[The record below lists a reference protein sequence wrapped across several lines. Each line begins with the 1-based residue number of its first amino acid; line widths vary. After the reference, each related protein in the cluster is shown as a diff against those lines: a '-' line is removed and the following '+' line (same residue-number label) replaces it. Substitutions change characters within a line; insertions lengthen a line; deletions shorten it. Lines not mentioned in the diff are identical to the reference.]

1 MEEARLKW
9 VDLAKEHVAL
19 ATKVRQVSK
28 LEAKVDELKQ
38 TMAKLRRVHQA
49 GFRAAHDAEV
59 ERLRGLHSTEIE
71 RKDAFCE
78 AEKVLVLSEVQASC
92 ISKLPGLYDEQ
103 YELGWLCRS

>member
-1 MEEARLKW
+1 MYNKVQVDSRVSQLEKNLEEARLKW

-38 TMAKLRRVHQA
+38 TMAKLRKVHQA
-49 GFRAAHDAEV
+49 EVEGFRAAHEAEV

-78 AEKVLVLSEVQASC
+78 AEKVLVLSEV
-92 ISKLPGLYDEQ
+92 
-103 YELGWLCRS
+103 